1 MRCDLPRRRAAP
13 YPCPTGL
20 ARRLLHALLP
30 ALAAGVLLARGAYA
44 TSPLAQSAAS
54 AIPAPEAAPPVSSL
68 QEQALQAAGR
78 AQEYLRGQS
87 LTVGLGW
94 SQDFFRL
101 YSTSKIER
109 PGPELATVTDNGAL
123 APSVQYDSQEFG
135 LATLP
140 LRTGALALG
149 YNFIFTYSTF
159 SVNRE
164 TVDNPFVGEDRGT
177 RVSGDFALAGP
188 MLFARL
194 GPLYPESELFW
205 RLGGGAGAA
214 LMRYSGTVE
223 IRQGEHFGEV
233 IRVSDQANR
242 LRLFTALLWELQFS
256 RWLLTFRS
264 MAIIASGGDAVAG
277 LERHSLSLAYNFRF

>member
-1 MRCDLPRRRAAP
+1 LLPLLAGGAFLARMAGAAP
-13 YPCPTGL
+13 F
-20 ARRLLHALLP
+20 
-30 ALAAGVLLARGAYA
+30 
-44 TSPLAQSAAS
+44 PLAQTAAP
-54 AIPAPEAAPPVSSL
+54 AVPPPGTAPAPTL

-87 LTVGLGW
+87 ITVGLGW

-101 YSTSKIER
+101 YSTAKIER
-109 PGPELATVTDNGAL
+109 PGPELATMTDNGAL
-123 APSVQYDSQEFG
+123 TPSLQYDSKELG

-140 LRTGALALG
+140 LRTGALVLG
-149 YNFIFTYSTF
+149 YNFVFTYSTF
-159 SVNRE
+159 SVHRE
-164 TVDNPFVGEDRGT
+164 TIDNPFVGEERGT

-194 GPLYPESELFW
+194 GPLYPESEIFW
-205 RLGGGAGAA
+205 RLGGGGGAA
-214 LMRYSGTVE
+214 LMRYSGWVE

-233 IRVSDQANR
+233 IRVSDDPNR